1 MTCLAIPRSV
11 RVQRGQRAAPS
22 TPVEKELH
30 KRMLEG
36 ATSDSPDVLVVDDG
50 FLKATWPFLGDRMRN
65 ALVNRDFTVMW
76 ESLPDPAQIRQIP
89 GIAEIPALVL
99 LGVEPDATDIAA
111 MPELA
116 VVAGVT
122 GAAPVVATEL
132 AARGIPY
139 VDGTRGH
146 SHSRAEMAIALTLS
160 ALRQLP
166 SWHVKVAIE
175 GPVAWPL
182 SSWQFSDHLGYVNGT
197 LRGKRVV
204 VAGLDPVGMHVA
216 DLCSAFGAVVSVVD
230 PDAEDIDFLVCGV
243 DRVGI
248 EQVPQAADILIVAS
262 GSSRLRMHS
271 GVVDRLAPG
280 SLVVTI
286 DGAGIDLVA
295 LRSRV
300 LADELMWA
308 TDVYESAPVEL
319 DDPILRRDNVIH
331 TPGVAGRTRDA
342 NHSVADVLS
351 ENLIRV
357 LSGAQPWPWDCVPAA
372 RSTTVPVRESWLAA
386 DAELGGNASK
396 MSPRQ
401 VAEKGATAIRG
412 WAAEE
417 TR

>member
-11 RVQRGQRAAPS
+11 RIQRGQRRAAS
-22 TPVEKELH
+22 TAAEEELH
-30 KRMLEG
+30 KRMLKG
-36 ATSDSPDVLVVDDG
+36 ATLDSPDVLVVDDG
-50 FLKATWPFLGDRMRN
+50 FLKATWPYLGDRLRD
-65 ALVNRDFTVMW
+65 ALVGRDFTVMW
-76 ESLPDPAQIRQIP
+76 ESLPDGGQVRDIP
-89 GIAEIPALVL
+89 GIAEIPALVV
-99 LGVEPDATDIAA
+99 LGVEPDAADIAV
-111 MPELA
+111 MPGLA

-122 GAAPVVATEL
+122 GAGPAVAPEL
-132 AARGIPY
+132 ADRDIPY

-166 SWHVKVAIE
+166 NWHVKVAIE
-175 GPVAWPL
+175 GPATWPL

-216 DLCSAFGAVVSVVD
+216 DLCTAFGAVVSVVD
-230 PDAEDIDFLVCGV
+230 PDAEDSDFVVCGV
-243 DRVGI
+243 ERVGI

-271 GVVDRLAPG
+271 GVVGRLVPG

-286 DGAGIDLVA
+286 DGAGIDLAA

-300 LADELMWA
+300 LEDKLMWA
-308 TDVYESAPVEL
+308 TDVYESTPVDL
-319 DDPILRRDNVIH
+319 DDPILGRDNVIH

-342 NHSVADVLS
+342 NHAVADVLA

-357 LSGAQPWPWDCVPAA
+357 LLGAKPWPWDCVPPS
-372 RSTTVPVRESWLAA
+372 RSTTAPVAA
-386 DAELGGNASK
+386 GGMSTVAAGAFSLTDLG
-396 MSPRQ
+396 Q
-401 VAEKGATAIRG
+401 EIGADR
-412 WAAEE
+412 
-417 TR
+417 